1 MKQISVV
8 KTVLKLALVSVASL
22 LVACGGSSSSS
33 DSIDASISGTIFAA
47 PVSGADV
54 SVVAVSGAPVA
65 GPVLTDAAGQYTLT
79 IPAGSLGQDLIVKA
93 TGGAFIDEAT
103 GGATNTGNGGTI
115 SDSGMFAYVSA
126 NSISNGSSVSV
137 TPGSTIIAHLAMNHG
152 VSIEQAETNFF
163 KGFGYV
169 PDISVTPV
177 DATVPAVGASDASKL
192 AGLRAA
198 AFSQLAQDL
207 GLSQNDQFIMFIAL
221 AQDLSDGMLNG
232 LMAGEGIDIDSPTL
246 GIKTLPLDIVKRS
259 ANALLDFQ
267 TGGYSRMNLTS
278 NYRIEY
284 VPGMM
289 SAMAGKSAFTFRI
302 ANRSD
307 GSDASGLAATVMPM
321 MYMETMNHSTPLTDV
336 IDNGDGTYAATIY
349 YLMPSGM
356 NGMSMGYWDLGVT
369 VGNETVHFYPNV
381 MMSMGDTFK
390 VVLNGVN
397 DKIMTMDEVM
407 VSRDYPI
414 FKESLTGGMGSY
426 DFSVFVS
433 AKEHMESFS
442 AVIEGN
448 TLQSGMMGMGTP
460 LDVDTVLVEISDD
473 DGLSWNPAT
482 DGLDGTWSITGLS
495 LTDGVEDQI
504 RVRLTVNG
512 EVKTAGGL
520 TGDPD
525 YQTFTVTPGS
535 SGMGGM

>member
-8 KTVLKLALVSVASL
+8 KSVLKLALVSVAGL
-22 LVACGGSSSSS
+22 LVACGGSSSDVGGST
-33 DSIDASISGTIFAA
+33 DASISGTIFAA

-65 GPVLTDAAGQYTLT
+65 GPVPTDAAGQYTLT
-79 IPAGSLGQDLIVKA
+79 IPAGSLAQDLIVKS
-93 TGGAFIDEAT
+93 TGGAFLDEAT
-103 GGATNTGNGGTI
+103 GGLPGNVG
-115 SDSGMFAYVSA
+115 DSEMLAYVLA
-126 NSISNGSSVSV
+126 NSLRNGSSVSV
-137 TPGSTIIAHLAMNHG
+137 TPGSTIVADLIMNHG
-152 VSIEQAETNFF
+152 KSMIEAESAFF
-163 KGFGYV
+163 KGFGYK

-177 DATVPAVGASDASKL
+177 DARVAAVDASEASKL

-198 AFSQLAQDL
+198 AFSQLARGL
-207 GLSQNDQFIMFIAL
+207 LLSQDDQFIMFIAL
-221 AQDLSDGMLNG
+221 AKDLSDGMLNG
-232 LMAGEGIDIDSPTL
+232 LMAGAGIDIDSPTL
-246 GIKTLPLDIVKRS
+246 GIKTLPLDILKRS

-267 TGGYSRMNLTS
+267 TGGYSQMNLTNS
-278 NYRIEY
+278 YRIEY
-284 VPGMM
+284 VPGKM

-302 ANRSD
+302 KNRSD
-307 GSDASGLAATVMPM
+307 NENVTGLNTAIMPM
-321 MYMETMNHSTPLTDV
+321 MYMETMSHSTPLTAV
-336 IDNGDGTYAATIY
+336 TDNNDGTYTATIY

-356 NGMSMGYWDLGVT
+356 SGTSMGYWDLGVT
-369 VGNETVHFYPNV
+369 VDNETVHFYPNV
-381 MMSMGDTFK
+381 MMAMGDTFK
-390 VVLNGVN
+390 VVLNGVS
-397 DKIMTMDEVM
+397 DKIMTMDGVP
-407 VSRDYPI
+407 VSREYI
-414 FKESLTGGMGSY
+414 AFKESLTGSMGSY

-433 AKEHMESFS
+433 AKEHMESFA

-448 TLQSGMMGMGTP
+448 TLQSGMMGMGAP

-473 DGLSWNPAT
+473 DGLSWKPAT

-495 LTDGVEDQI
+495 LTDGVEDKI

-520 TGDPD
+520 IGDPD